1 MVKLGG
7 NVNIA
12 LLVKNYDDT
21 ARAAGKQSRQKRG
34 NIDSR

>member
-21 ARAAGKQSRQKRG
+21 AGAGGKQSRRERG
-34 NIDSR
+34 KVD